1 MADTLH
7 DTSFYGTGSLD
18 LTGPQGAQGAPGPAG
33 PPGPQGPQGPQGIPG
48 DVGAMGPVG
57 PQGPQGPQGDTGI
70 QGPTGATG
78 AAGEQGPQGVPGSTA
93 YALPIQIVTPSPSA
107 DEVLLLHVFA
117 EAVSFPPNFN
127 GSRSYIGVPPS
138 GLWVL
143 SIQKNGAEVGTVT
156 VSTGGASTFAS
167 ASGLPVGF
175 VAGDRL
181 EAVSPH
187 TPDAALERCAFTLIG
202 TRS

>member
-7 DTSFYGTGSLD
+7 DTSFYGTGGLD
-18 LTGPQGAQGAPGPAG
+18 LTGPQGPQGDTGPAG
-33 PPGPQGPQGPQGIPG
+33 PPGPQGPQGTQGIPG

-78 AAGEQGPQGVPGSTA
+78 PTGAEGPVGVPGSTA
-93 YALPIQIVTPSPSA
+93 YALPVQVTAPTPSA

-117 EAVSFPPNFN
+117 EAVSFPANFS
-127 GSRSYIGVPPS
+127 GAQSYIGTTPAS
-138 GLWVL
+138 SWVL
-143 SIQKNGAEVGTVT
+143 SLRKNGAEVGTITVT
-156 VSTGGASTFAS
+156 TGGGVSFSST
-167 ASGLPVGF
+167 SGLPVGF
-175 VAGDRL
+175 AAGDRL
-181 EAVSPH
+181 EAVAPH
-187 TPDAALERCAFTLIG
+187 APDAALAMCAFTLIG